1 MIGPG
6 KYDDECS
13 FVRIET
19 HAAGVLLLI
28 IDGDK
33 GSGFSVQAPL
43 LVQVA
48 LPALLRELA
57 DNIEADTE
65 PGGQH

>member
-13 FVRIET
+13 FVRIEC
-19 HAAGVLLLI
+19 HAAGVLLLV

-43 LVQVA
+43 LLQVS
-48 LPALLRELA
+48 LPVLLRELA
-57 DNIEADTE
+57 DNIERDMQKGT
-65 PGGQH
+65 P